1 MFNKF
6 LFSRNY
12 IESGHKLF
20 LGGIFLLPSAFPLGS
35 LLLLISLIISF
46 FQSEKNIFKDKWNIP
61 FFISFTL
68 ILVSTFF
75 ITFISTPDELENYPK
90 SFIWVSLFNWLP
102 ILYGFWGFQ
111 NYLNTDNKRKK
122 FIRYLIFG
130 SIPVILSCI
139 FQLFGIYGPFT
150 TMWGLIT
157 WFQRVPAGG
166 ISGLFSNSN
175 YASFW
180 LSINLPF
187 ALFLLK
193 SNDKFIKKI
202 VILLIISLIT
212 SFIILSNSRNG
223 ILGLIFVFVAIYGF
237 KKMSVLAILGSIF
250 AITLDLIL
258 NLINS
263 DLSISNWISS
273 NPHTSI
279 SRLINLDLDL
289 ISSSRF
295 RIWGSAIELIKKK
308 PLLGWGSSTFPHLNQ
323 YESTNVDNF
332 INAQHTHNMPLE
344 LAHNFGIPVSLLITF
359 TIFALMIKA
368 IRNLKEKKYNFE
380 NFLLDKTWLISC
392 LLVLASH
399 SNDITYYDGKISLLI
414 CILFSGLKCIANS

>member
-1 MFNKF
+1 M
-6 LFSRNY
+6 
-12 IESGHKLF
+12 
-20 LGGIFLLPSAFPLGS
+20 
-35 LLLLISLIISF
+35 ISLIISF
-46 FQSEKNIFKDKWNIP
+46 FQSEKNIFNDKWNIP

-90 SFIWVSLFNWLP
+90 SFIWVGLFNWLP

-111 NYLNTDNKRKK
+111 NYLNTTTKEK

-237 KKMSVLAILGSIF
+237 KKCHF
-250 AITLDLIL
+250 
-258 NLINS
+258 
-263 DLSISNWISS
+263 
-273 NPHTSI
+273 
-279 SRLINLDLDL
+279 
-289 ISSSRF
+289 
-295 RIWGSAIELIKKK
+295 
-308 PLLGWGSSTFPHLNQ
+308 
-323 YESTNVDNF
+323 
-332 INAQHTHNMPLE
+332 
-344 LAHNFGIPVSLLITF
+344 
-359 TIFALMIKA
+359 
-368 IRNLKEKKYNFE
+368 
-380 NFLLDKTWLISC
+380 
-392 LLVLASH
+392 
-399 SNDITYYDGKISLLI
+399 
-414 CILFSGLKCIANS
+414 